1 MVRIWTL
8 SGEEL
13 PILPEEQLG
22 NVRSLKQVL
31 HCQHGCPPR
40 FQQVLLHHGS
50 PLDDCGTLE
59 PFMDMQLLLLP
70 CRAASQNHADDL
82 VSAASSGSVKDVEAI
97 LSRPQSP
104 DLRNRSGHTA
114 LARASRHG
122 HFEVVRLL
130 LEAKAAPDLQQSD
143 GGTALMGASQNG
155 HSEVLRLLLEARAG
169 KDFMNTFGATAL
181 MMACYHGH
189 VGVARLLLEA
199 GADKDVA
206 NSRGTTALTL
216 AARRGHM
223 RITSLLSEPK
233 KCQAK
238 IRV

>member
-13 PILPEEQLG
+13 PIPEEQLG
-22 NVRSLKQVL
+22 DVRSLKQVL

-50 PLDDCGTLE
+50 PLDDCGKLE
-59 PFMDMQLLLLP
+59 PFMDMLLLLLP
-70 CRAASQNHADDL
+70 CRDTSQNHADDL
-82 VSAASSGSVKDVEAI
+82 VSAASSGSVTDVEAM

-130 LEAKAAPDLQQSD
+130 LEAKAAPDLKQSD
-143 GGTALMGASQNG
+143 GGTALMGASQHG
-155 HSEVLRLLLEARAG
+155 HSEVI
-169 KDFMNTFGATAL
+169 
-181 MMACYHGH
+181 
-189 VGVARLLLEA
+189 RLLLEA
-199 GADKDVA
+199 GAGKG
-206 NSRGTTALTL
+206 S
-216 AARRGHM
+216 
-223 RITSLLSEPK
+223 
-233 KCQAK
+233 
-238 IRV
+238 